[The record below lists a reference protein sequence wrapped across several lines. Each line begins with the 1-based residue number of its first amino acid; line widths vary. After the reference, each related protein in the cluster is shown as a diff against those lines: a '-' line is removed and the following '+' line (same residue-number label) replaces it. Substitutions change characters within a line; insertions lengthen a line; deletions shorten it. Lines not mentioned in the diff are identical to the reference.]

1 MEQSVSE
8 YKKLEK
14 RFFSYLNTHLILVK
28 RWEAYGYKRFIQKG
42 REKITVMLIPHSE
55 KKIFNFQI
63 SLFTISFLVLV
74 LSGIIITFFLSTSR
88 YTLTK
93 KEMEALQNAQ
103 EGNINS
109 MNMFKQEISTLNNSV
124 LEYKDNIKEIIKL
137 LGASQ
142 SENIFGLGGPETEIK
157 NISEI
162 MGLKSRDDY
171 RSELEIVKRINADIV
186 ASKKVL
192 QNFTKFLAAR
202 EQIIQKI
209 PNNWPIIGGGFITS
223 PFGMRRS
230 PYTGNLAMHQ
240 GVDISWWPGAPIRS
254 TADGVVVFAGMKG
267 GYGRTI
273 QIHHEYGFQTLYA
286 HLSSITAYE
295 EKQVKK
301 GEIIG
306 FLGRTGRATGF
317 HLHYEVRIGT
327 KAVDP
332 MIFMTTEF

>member
-1 MEQSVSE
+1 VSE

-14 RFFSYLNTHLILVK
+14 RFFAYLHTQLIFVK
-28 RWEAYGYKRFIQKG
+28 RWILYSYKRFVQKG
-42 REKITVMLIPHSE
+42 REKLTVMLIPHSE

-63 SLFTISFLVLV
+63 SLFTISFLIL
-74 LSGIIITFFLSTSR
+74 LLAGIIATFFISTSR
-88 YTLTK
+88 YTLAK
-93 KEMEALQNAQ
+93 KEMEILQDAQ
-103 EGNINS
+103 EGNVVT
-109 MNMFKQEISTLNNSV
+109 MQMLKEEISNLNNSV
-124 LEYKDNIKEIIKL
+124 NEYRNNIKDIIKL

-162 MGLKSRDDY
+162 MGLKSKDDY
-171 RSELEIVKRINADIV
+171 QTELETIKRINTDIM

-202 EQIIQKI
+202 EEIIQKI

-230 PYTGNLAMHQ
+230 PFTGKWAMHQ

-254 TADGVVVFAGMKG
+254 SADGTIVYSGMKG
-267 GYGRTI
+267 GYGRTVQI
-273 QIHHEYGFQTLYA
+273 QHEYGFQTLYA
-286 HLSSITAYE
+286 HLSRISVFE
-295 EKQVKK
+295 GKQVQK

-306 FLGRTGRATGF
+306 FLGRTGRSTGF

-332 MIFMTTEF
+332 MVFMTTEF

>member
-1 MEQSVSE
+1 VSE

-14 RFFSYLNTHLILVK
+14 RFVSYLKTQLIYIK
-28 RWEAYGYKRFIQKG
+28 RWILYSYKRFIQKG
-42 REKITVMLIPHSE
+42 KEKLTVMLIPHSE

-63 SLFTISFLVLV
+63 SLFTISFLILILAGVIV
-74 LSGIIITFFLSTSR
+74 TFFISTSR
-88 YTLTK
+88 YTFTK
-93 KEMEALQNAQ
+93 RKMEELQSTQ

-109 MNMFKQEISTLNNSV
+109 MHMIEDEIAVLNSTV
-124 LEYKDNIKEIIKL
+124 VEYKENIKDIIKL
-137 LGASQ
+137 LGSNQ

-162 MGLKSRDDY
+162 IGLKSKEGY
-171 RSELEIVKRINADIV
+171 QSELETLKKINDDIM

-202 EQIIQKI
+202 EEIIQKI
-209 PNNWPIIGGGFITS
+209 PNNWPIITS
-223 PFGMRRS
+223 PFGTRRS
-230 PYTGNLAMHQ
+230 PFTGNWAMHQ
-240 GVDISWWPGAPIRS
+240 GVDISWWPGAPVRS
-254 TADGVVVFAGMKG
+254 AADGVVVFAGMKG

-273 QIHHEYGFQTLYA
+273 QIQHEYGFQTLYG
-286 HLSSITAYE
+286 HLSSISAYE
-295 EKQVKK
+295 GKKVKK

>member
-1 MEQSVSE
+1 MSE

-14 RFFSYLNTHLILVK
+14 RFFSYLKTHLIFIK
-28 RWEAYGYKRFIQKG
+28 RWVVYTYVRFIQKG
-42 REKITVMLIPHSE
+42 KEKLTVMLIPHSE

-63 SLFTISFLVLV
+63 SIFTISFLIVVLAGV
-74 LSGIIITFFLSTSR
+74 VVTFFISTSR

-93 KEMEALQNAQ
+93 KEMVELQNEQ
-103 EGNINS
+103 EGSINS
-109 MNMFKQEISTLNNSV
+109 MNLFKEEISVLNNSV
-124 LEYKDNIKEIIKL
+124 MEYKNNIKDIIKL

-157 NISEI
+157 NITEI
-162 MGLKSRDDY
+162 IGLRNKGDY
-171 RSELEIVKRINADIV
+171 RSELETIKRINADIN
-186 ASKKVL
+186 ASTKVL

-202 EQIIQKI
+202 EEIIQKI
-209 PNNWPIIGGGFITS
+209 PNNWPIIGGGYITS

-230 PYTGNLAMHQ
+230 PFTGNWAMHQ
-240 GVDISWWPGAPIRS
+240 GVDMSWWPGAPIRAS
-254 TADGVVVFAGMKG
+254 ADGVVVFSGMKG

-273 QIHHEYGFQTLYA
+273 QIQHEYGFQTLYG

-295 EKQVKK
+295 GKQVKK

-306 FLGRTGRATGF
+306 FLGRSGRSTGF

>member
-1 MEQSVSE
+1 MSE

-14 RFFSYLNTHLILVK
+14 RFFSYLKTHLIFIK
-28 RWEAYGYKRFIQKG
+28 RWVVYTYVRFIQKG
-42 REKITVMLIPHSE
+42 KEKLTVMLIPHSE

-63 SLFTISFLVLV
+63 SIFTISFLIVVLAGV
-74 LSGIIITFFLSTSR
+74 VVTFFISTSR

-93 KEMEALQNAQ
+93 KEMVELQNEQ
-103 EGNINS
+103 EGSINS
-109 MNMFKQEISTLNNSV
+109 MNLFKEEILVLNNSV
-124 LEYKDNIKEIIKL
+124 MEYKNNIKDIIKL

-157 NISEI
+157 NITEI
-162 MGLKSRDDY
+162 IGLRNKGDY
-171 RSELEIVKRINADIV
+171 RSELETIKRINADIN
-186 ASKKVL
+186 ASTKVL

-202 EQIIQKI
+202 EEIIQKI
-209 PNNWPIIGGGFITS
+209 PNNWPIIGGGYITS

-230 PYTGNLAMHQ
+230 PFTGNWAMHQ
-240 GVDISWWPGAPIRS
+240 GVDMSWWPGAPIRAS
-254 TADGVVVFAGMKG
+254 ADGVVVFSGMKG

-273 QIHHEYGFQTLYA
+273 QIQHEYGFQTLYG

-295 EKQVKK
+295 GKQVKK

-306 FLGRTGRATGF
+306 FLGRSGRSTGF

>member
-1 MEQSVSE
+1 MSE

-14 RFFSYLNTHLILVK
+14 RFFAYLHTQLIYVK
-28 RWEAYGYKRFIQKG
+28 RWILYSYKRFIQKG
-42 REKITVMLIPHSE
+42 REKLTVMLIPHSE

-63 SLFTISFLVLV
+63 SLFTISFLILLLAGV
-74 LSGIIITFFLSTSR
+74 IATFFISTSR
-88 YTLTK
+88 YTVAK
-93 KEMEALQNAQ
+93 KEMEILQDAQ
-103 EGNINS
+103 EGNVVT
-109 MNMFKQEISTLNNSV
+109 MQTLKEEISTLNNSV
-124 LEYKDNIKEIIKL
+124 NEYRENIKDIIKL

-162 MGLKSRDDY
+162 MGLKSKDDY
-171 RSELEIVKRINADIV
+171 QTELETIKRINTDIM

-202 EQIIQKI
+202 EEIIQKI

-230 PYTGNLAMHQ
+230 PFTGKWAMHQ

-254 TADGVVVFAGMKG
+254 SADGTVVFSGMKG
-267 GYGRTI
+267 GYGRTVQI
-273 QIHHEYGFQTLYA
+273 QHEYGFQTLYA
-286 HLSSITAYE
+286 HLSRISVFE
-295 EKQVKK
+295 GKNVQK

-306 FLGRTGRATGF
+306 FLGRTGRSTGF

-332 MIFMTTEF
+332 MVFMTTEF

>member
-1 MEQSVSE
+1 MSE

-14 RFFSYLNTHLILVK
+14 RFFAYLHTQLIFVK
-28 RWEAYGYKRFIQKG
+28 RWILYSYKRFVQKG
-42 REKITVMLIPHSE
+42 REKLTVMLIPHSE

-63 SLFTISFLVLV
+63 SLFTISFLIL
-74 LSGIIITFFLSTSR
+74 LLAGIIATFFVSTSR
-88 YTLTK
+88 YTLAK
-93 KEMEALQNAQ
+93 KEMEILQDAQ
-103 EGNINS
+103 EGNVVT
-109 MNMFKQEISTLNNSV
+109 MQMLKEEISNLNNSV
-124 LEYKDNIKEIIKL
+124 NEYRNNIKDIIKL

-162 MGLKSRDDY
+162 MGLKSKDDY
-171 RSELEIVKRINADIV
+171 QTELETIKRINTDIM

-202 EQIIQKI
+202 EEIIQKI

-230 PYTGNLAMHQ
+230 PFTGKWAMHQ

-254 TADGVVVFAGMKG
+254 SADGTVVYSGMKG
-267 GYGRTI
+267 GYGRTVQI
-273 QIHHEYGFQTLYA
+273 QHEYGFQTLYA
-286 HLSSITAYE
+286 HLSRISVFE
-295 EKQVKK
+295 GKQVQK

-306 FLGRTGRATGF
+306 FLGRTGRSTGF

-332 MIFMTTEF
+332 MVFMTTEF

>member
-1 MEQSVSE
+1 VSE

-14 RFFSYLNTHLILVK
+14 RFFAYLHTQLIFVK
-28 RWEAYGYKRFIQKG
+28 RWILYSYKRFVQKG
-42 REKITVMLIPHSE
+42 REKLTVMLIPHSE

-63 SLFTISFLVLV
+63 SLFTISFLIL
-74 LSGIIITFFLSTSR
+74 LLAGIIATFFISTSR
-88 YTLTK
+88 YTLAK
-93 KEMEALQNAQ
+93 KEMEILQDAQ
-103 EGNINS
+103 EGNVVT
-109 MNMFKQEISTLNNSV
+109 MKMLKEEISNLNNSV
-124 LEYKDNIKEIIKL
+124 NEYRNNIKDIIKL

-162 MGLKSRDDY
+162 MGLKSKDDY
-171 RSELEIVKRINADIV
+171 QTELETIKRINTDIM

-202 EQIIQKI
+202 EEIIQKI

-223 PFGMRRS
+223 RFGMRRS
-230 PYTGNLAMHQ
+230 PFTGKWAMHQ

-254 TADGVVVFAGMKG
+254 SADGTVVYSGMKG
-267 GYGRTI
+267 GYGRTVQI
-273 QIHHEYGFQTLYA
+273 QHEYGFQTLYA
-286 HLSSITAYE
+286 HLSRISVFE
-295 EKQVKK
+295 GKNVQK

-306 FLGRTGRATGF
+306 FLGRTGRSTGF

-332 MIFMTTEF
+332 MVFMTTEF

>member
-1 MEQSVSE
+1 MSE

-14 RFFSYLNTHLILVK
+14 RFFSYLKTHLIFIK
-28 RWEAYGYKRFIQKG
+28 RWVVYTYVRFIQKG
-42 REKITVMLIPHSE
+42 KEKLTVMLIPHSE

-63 SLFTISFLVLV
+63 SIFTISFLIVVLAGV
-74 LSGIIITFFLSTSR
+74 VVTFFISTSR

-93 KEMEALQNAQ
+93 KEMVELQNEQ
-103 EGNINS
+103 EGSINS
-109 MNMFKQEISTLNNSV
+109 MNLFKEEISVLNNSV
-124 LEYKDNIKEIIKL
+124 LEYKNNIKDIIKL

-157 NISEI
+157 NITEI
-162 MGLKSRDDY
+162 IGLRNKGDY
-171 RSELEIVKRINADIV
+171 RSELETIKRINADIK
-186 ASKKVL
+186 ASTKVL
-192 QNFTKFLAAR
+192 QNFTKFLAAS
-202 EQIIQKI
+202 EEIIQKI
-209 PNNWPIIGGGFITS
+209 PNNWPIIGGGYITS

-230 PYTGNLAMHQ
+230 PFTGNWAMHQ
-240 GVDISWWPGAPIRS
+240 GVDMSWWPGAPIRAS
-254 TADGVVVFAGMKG
+254 ADGVVVFSGMKG

-273 QIHHEYGFQTLYA
+273 QIQHEYGFQTLYG

-295 EKQVKK
+295 GKQVKK

-306 FLGRTGRATGF
+306 FLGRSGRSTGF

>member
-1 MEQSVSE
+1 MGWSVSD

-14 RFFSYLNTHLILVK
+14 RFFSYLKTHLLFLK
-28 RWEAYGYKRFIQKG
+28 RWVVYSYVRVIQKG
-42 REKITVMLIPHSE
+42 RGKLTVMLIPHSE

-63 SLFTISFLVLV
+63 SLFTITFLTMVLA
-74 LSGIIITFFLSTSR
+74 GIIVTFFISTSR

-93 KEMEALQNAQ
+93 KEIEELQRVQ
-103 EGNINS
+103 QGSINS
-109 MNMFKQEISTLNNSV
+109 MKMFKIEITSLNDSV
-124 LEYKDNIKEIIKL
+124 LEYKNNIKDIINL

-157 NISEI
+157 NITEI
-162 MGLKSRDDY
+162 MGLNSKDDY
-171 RSELEIVKRINADIV
+171 TSELETIKRINADITT
-186 ASKKVL
+186 SSKVL

-202 EQIIQKI
+202 EEIIQKI

-223 PFGMRRS
+223 TFGMRRS
-230 PYTGNLAMHQ
+230 PFTGNWAMHQ
-240 GVDISWWPGAPIRS
+240 GVDISWWPGAPVRAS
-254 TADGVVVFAGMKG
+254 ADGQVVFSGMKG

-273 QIHHEYGFQTLYA
+273 QIQHEYGFQTLYA
-286 HLSSITAYE
+286 HLSSISAYE
-295 EKQVKK
+295 GKQVKK

-306 FLGRTGRATGF
+306 FLGRTGRSTGF